1 MKEYE
6 SEQEKMLNL
15 LNIGLG
21 AFLLY
26 LFCKNVGKRKISGG
40 GGFSD
45 INELPP
51 FPFIL
56 SIFAIITVIFGF
68 FGVSLYFGTQGCN
81 NFSWLL
87 YLIIS
92 LSFAG
97 LSVFFLKKEIGKKG
111 EGAENNNIP
120 TAKAVSDDTNQNNK

>member
-26 LFCKNVGKRKISGG
+26 LFCKNVGKKKFSGG
-40 GGFSD
+40 GGFSN

-97 LSVFFLKKEIGKKG
+97 LSVFFLKKELKEEEEDASGKDK
-111 EGAENNNIP
+111 IP
-120 TAKAVSDDTNQNNK
+120 TAKAV